1 MFPCARNHNRIE
13 AIHDLIRF
21 RLLIRFT
28 IWPLSLMNFIPIK
41 SGKLKSYQSGLGF
54 EVLPCAGKAK
64 DRLEHHQKTKVF
76 VPGIVTPNSIS

>member
-1 MFPCARNHNRIE
+1 
-13 AIHDLIRF
+13 
-21 RLLIRFT
+21 
-28 IWPLSLMNFIPIK
+28 MNFIPIK